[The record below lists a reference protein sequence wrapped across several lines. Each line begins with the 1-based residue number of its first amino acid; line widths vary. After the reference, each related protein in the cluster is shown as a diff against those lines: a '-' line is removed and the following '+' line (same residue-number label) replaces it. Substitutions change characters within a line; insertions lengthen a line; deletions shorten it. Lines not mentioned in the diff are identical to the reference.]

1 VRRGRKPGPT
11 PRLPE
16 TRVSAIRTLILAIG
30 KQRRGPLAE
39 LQAEYAGR
47 LKPAPAI
54 IELEEK
60 RKLPPAQL
68 KAREAELILAAI
80 PPGARLVALDEK
92 GAPWSSR
99 DLAERLAGWRD
110 NGVSILALAIGG
122 ADGLGQAVIDRADD
136 VVSLGA
142 MTWPH
147 LLVRSLLLE
156 QLYRAQQILAGHP
169 YHRD

>member
-1 VRRGRKPGPT
+1 MV
-11 PRLPE
+11 
-16 TRVSAIRTLILAIG
+16 
-30 KQRRGPLAE
+30 
-39 LQAEYAGR
+39 
-47 LKPAPAI
+47 

-60 RKLPPAQL
+60 KKLPPAQL
-68 KAREAELILAAI
+68 QAREAELILAAL
-80 PPGARLVALDEK
+80 PSGARLVALDER
-92 GAPWSSR
+92 GQSWSSR

-110 NGVSILALAIGG
+110 QGIATLAFAIGG
-122 ADGLGQAVIDRADD
+122 ADGLGRAVIEAADA

-147 LLVRSLLLE
+147 LLVRGMLLE